1 MALTEKLAI
10 LITGDAS
17 GAISEM
23 KKLAGEAEKNLGKAG
38 NDVGKFS
45 QNATKIGAGMV
56 AVGTGLLAT
65 AISAASTTT
74 DLGREVMKL
83 QRYTGMNA
91 ESASKLA
98 YAAKMSGVG
107 VDDLA
112 VGIGKLSKTMANTP
126 DKLSKFGVEAETSDG
141 KLRGMS
147 DVLGDVAEKFKTMG
161 PGTESTAAALNLFG
175 RSGANLLPFLFKG
188 RDGIAELSDEA
199 EKMGLVLSQ
208 DNIDAVKKNIV
219 AQRELTAAV
228 NGAKV
233 EIGNQMLP
241 ILTKFTEMVTAIPG
255 PVRDVIG
262 PIVVLGGV
270 VLVAG
275 GAFLLMAGQV
285 QKAKLAYLEMGA
297 TAQMTT
303 KLLGI
308 ASLAVSA
315 GVAIWSI
322 YEQGVTEAKAAADE
336 INDERFGTAAA
347 RGIGALSSSISQ
359 LSSEASALKEKG
371 DGFSHFSW
379 FWERDDADGARESAE
394 ATAKAMQLMIDQ
406 ALALAD
412 ATGISGDQALAWL
425 NKQREGGTVFPTVA
439 AALGAYTGKIDE
451 NTLSAEEAKT
461 AQEGFEKSIK
471 NASDALRAST
481 DPYFAVIQAK
491 RELEEKTKALREAE
505 RTHSAGS
512 NEVQDAF
519 EAQVVAAQ
527 GLVAAYG
534 SVGVAVQNGGMDSK
548 AFEGTLSALVALGVN
563 PASEAGRR
571 LIEKISG
578 IQTTSEGVTAWLQ
591 AHPFGVR
598 VEDEE
603 LKATIERMKVLRAL
617 MTAGGKGGE
626 GSSDFLRTHVRDD
639 NGNWVPRIDFVP
651 AYSAS
656 GGYLPAG
663 RPTLVGEL
671 GPELFIPSSSGTVM
685 TSLSTANALNG
696 AGGGVTI
703 QHLSV
708 ALPNVTN
715 GDQLVDELQ
724 RYIRRNGPLPL
735 AVAS

>member
-1 MALTEKLAI
+1 MALSEKLMI

-23 KKLAGEAEKNLGKAG
+23 KKLAGETEKNLGKAG
-38 NDVGKFS
+38 GDVSKFS

-126 DKLSKFGVEAETSDG
+126 EKLGKFGVEAKTSDG
-141 KLRGMS
+141 NLRKMS
-147 DVLGDVAEKFKTMG
+147 DVLGDVADRFRKMG
-161 PGTESTAAALNLFG
+161 PGTESTAAALDLFG

-188 RDGIAELSDEA
+188 RDGIKELSDEA
-199 EKMGLVLSQ
+199 DKMGLVLSQ
-208 DNIDAVKKNIV
+208 DNVDAVKKNIV
-219 AQRELTAAV
+219 AQRELSAAV

-233 EIGNQMLP
+233 QIGNQMLP
-241 ILTKFTEMVTAIPG
+241 ILTKFTELLTGIPG
-255 PVRDVIG
+255 PVRDIIG
-262 PIVVLGGV
+262 PIVVVGGV
-270 VLVAG
+270 VLVTG

-285 QKAKLAYLEMGA
+285 QKAKTAYIEMGA

-322 YEQGVTEAKAAADE
+322 YEQGVSSAKTAADKL
-336 INDERFGTAAA
+336 NDARFGTAAA
-347 RGIGALSSSISQ
+347 QGIGALSTSISQ

-371 DGFSHFSW
+371 DGWSHFSW
-379 FWERDDADGARESAE
+379 FWERDDADGARQSAE
-394 ATAKAMQLMIDQ
+394 ATAEAMQLMIDQ

-412 ATGISGDQALAWL
+412 ATGISADQALAWL

-451 NTLSAEEAKT
+451 NTVSAEEAKT

-471 NASDALRAST
+471 NASDALRASV
-481 DPYFAVIQAK
+481 DPYFAVTKGRRDLDEA
-491 RELEEKTKALREAE
+491 TKALREAE
-505 RTHSAGS
+505 QGHAADSP
-512 NEVQDAF
+512 EVQSAL
-519 EAQVVAAQ
+519 EAQIDAGL
-527 GLVAAYG
+527 GLVDALG
-534 SVGVAVQNGGMDSK
+534 KVGVAHQNAGTDAK
-548 AFEGTLSALVALGVN
+548 AFEGALDSLRILGIN
-563 PASEAGRR
+563 PSTEAGRVM
-571 LIEKISG
+571 IERITG
-578 IQTTSEGVTAWLQ
+578 IQTTADDVTKWLQ

-598 VEDEE
+598 TDDEE
-603 LKATIERMKVLRAL
+603 LKATIERFRVLQGL
-617 MTAGGKGGE
+617 MIATGQGGE
-626 GSSDFLRTHVRDD
+626 GSSPFLRTHHRDE
-639 NGNWVPRIDFVP
+639 NGNWIPN
-651 AYSAS
+651 AAS

-663 RPTLVGEL
+663 RPTLVGEM
-671 GPELFIPSSSGTVM
+671 GPELFVPSSSGTVM
-685 TSLSTANALNG
+685 TSLSTSHAMQGG
-696 AGGGVTI
+696 AGGGVNI
-703 QHLSV
+703 EHLSI

-735 AVAS
+735 AVA

>member
-1 MALTEKLAI
+1 MALSEKLMI

-83 QRYTGMNA
+83 QRYTGLNA

-126 DKLSKFGVEAETSDG
+126 DKLTKFGVEAKTSDG

-161 PGTESTAAALNLFG
+161 PGTASTAAALDLFG
-175 RSGANLLPFLFKG
+175 RSGANLLPFLLKG
-188 RDGIAELSDEA
+188 RDGIGELADEA

-208 DNIDAVKKNIV
+208 DNVDAVKKNIV

-233 EIGNQMLP
+233 QIGNEMLP
-241 ILTKFTEMVTAIPG
+241 ILTKFTELVTGIPG

-262 PIVVLGGV
+262 PIVVLGGA
-270 VLVAG
+270 VAITG
-275 GAFLLMAGQV
+275 GAFLIMAGQV
-285 QKAKLAYLEMGA
+285 QKAKIAYANMSTTSQMMGKVLGGIAGLA
-297 TAQMTT
+297 TAGFT
-303 KLLGI
+303 
-308 ASLAVSA
+308 
-315 GVAIWSI
+315 IWSI
-322 YEQGVTEAKAAADE
+322 YTQKVDEARAASQELADQA
-336 INDERFGTAAA
+336 IGTAVAA
-347 RGIGALSSSISQ
+347 GIGSASDQIGKFGEEVRKYKEDASGFGGSFWFWDRGKAEGNRKTAEENQKSLQMMVDQANAVSAAVGIS
-359 LSSEASALKEKG
+359 ADDALK
-371 DGFSHFSW
+371 W
-379 FWERDDADGARESAE
+379 IN
-394 ATAKAMQLMIDQ
+394 T
-406 ALALAD
+406 
-412 ATGISGDQALAWL
+412 
-425 NKQREGGTVFPTVA
+425 QREAGNVFPTVE
-439 AALGAYTGKIDE
+439 AALAAYTGKIDTS
-451 NTLSAEEAKT
+451 TLSVEEAAT
-461 AQEGFEKSIK
+461 AQDGYAESIR
-471 NASDALRAST
+471 NAANALKATT
-481 DPYFAVIQAK
+481 DPYFAV
-491 RELEEKTKALREAE
+491 L
-505 RTHSAGS
+505 
-512 NEVQDAF
+512 DAQGNLA
-519 EAQVVAAQ
+519 EAQKKYNELSANGTKSSAEADAAFMELAKSGLALQ
-527 GLVAAYG
+527 GAL
-534 SVGVAVQNGGMDSK
+534 STVGVAQAD
-548 AFEGTLSALVALGVN
+548 GT
-563 PASEAGRR
+563 ASTASFRAAIESLRAQGIDPSTESGKK
-571 LIEKISG
+571 LIEKIYGVGYGAVLVAQMLKDNPINPQVQQAQLDAFIAAVKKAGDEWRETRDFILRNPIGTKGSG
-578 IQTTSEGVTAWLQ
+578 LGVFT
-591 AHPFGVR
+591 P
-598 VEDEE
+598 
-603 LKATIERMKVLRAL
+603 T
-617 MTAGGKGGE
+617 
-626 GSSDFLRTHVRDD
+626 
-639 NGNWVPRIDFVP
+639 
-651 AYSAS
+651 SAS

-685 TSLSTANALNG
+685 TSLSTSHAMEGG
-696 AGGGVTI
+696 AGGGVNI
-703 QHLSV
+703 AHLSV

>member
-1 MALTEKLAI
+1 MALSEKLMI

-83 QRYTGMNA
+83 QRYTGMNP

-112 VGIGKLSKTMANTP
+112 VGIGKLSKTMANSP
-126 DKLSKFGVEAETSDG
+126 DKLTKFGVEAKTSDG

-161 PGTESTAAALNLFG
+161 PGTASTAAALDLFG
-175 RSGANLLPFLFKG
+175 RSGANLLPFLLKG
-188 RDGIAELSDEA
+188 RDGIGELADEA

-208 DNIDAVKKNIV
+208 DNVDAVKKNIV

-233 EIGNQMLP
+233 QIGNEMLP
-241 ILTKFTEMVTAIPG
+241 ILTKFTELVTGIPG

-262 PIVVLGGV
+262 PIVVLGGA
-270 VLVAG
+270 VAITG
-275 GAFLLMAGQV
+275 GAFLIMAGQV
-285 QKAKLAYLEMGA
+285 QKAKIAYANMSTTSQMMGKVLGGIAGLA
-297 TAQMTT
+297 TAGFT
-303 KLLGI
+303 
-308 ASLAVSA
+308 
-315 GVAIWSI
+315 IWSI
-322 YEQGVTEAKAAADE
+322 YTQKVDEARAASQELADQA
-336 INDERFGTAAA
+336 IGTAVAA
-347 RGIGALSSSISQ
+347 GIGSASDQIGKFGEEVKKYKEDASGFGGSFWFWDRGKAEGNRKTAEENQKSLQMMVDQANAVSAAVGIGADD
-359 LSSEASALKEKG
+359 ALK
-371 DGFSHFSW
+371 W
-379 FWERDDADGARESAE
+379 IN
-394 ATAKAMQLMIDQ
+394 T
-406 ALALAD
+406 
-412 ATGISGDQALAWL
+412 
-425 NKQREGGTVFPTVA
+425 QREAGNVFPTVE
-439 AALGAYTGKIDE
+439 AALAAYTGKIDT
-451 NTLSAEEAKT
+451 NTLSTEEAAT
-461 AQEGFEKSIK
+461 AQDGYANSIK
-471 NASDALRAST
+471 QAADALRAAT
-481 DPYFAVIQAK
+481 DPYFAVLDAQASM
-491 RELEEKTKALREAE
+491 TKADADYQEVLKDGTKTQAE
-505 RTHSAGS
+505 RDAAYLETVKAHMGMQGSLLSLAESMTKGQTDSAKFQTVMKLLKDTGLDPS
-512 NEVQDAF
+512 SDAAKALMEKIMGVGYVALLTAQTVQDNPID
-519 EAQVVAAQ
+519 
-527 GLVAAYG
+527 
-534 SVGVAVQNGGMDSK
+534 VQTK
-548 AFEGTLSALVALGVN
+548 
-563 PASEAGRR
+563 
-571 LIEKISG
+571 
-578 IQTTSEGVTAWLQ
+578 
-591 AHPFGVR
+591 
-598 VEDEE
+598 DEE
-603 LKATIERMKVLRAL
+603 LKATIERFKTLRAL
-617 MTAGGKGGE
+617 MILTGRGGE
-626 GSSDFLRTHVRDD
+626 GSSEFLRTHERDAS
-639 NGNWVPRIDFVP
+639 GNWVLK
-651 AYSAS
+651 SAS

-685 TSLSTANALNG
+685 TSLSTAHAMEGG
-696 AGGGVTI
+696 AGGGVNI
-703 QHLSV
+703 AHLSV

>member
-1 MALTEKLAI
+1 MALSEKLMI

-126 DKLSKFGVEAETSDG
+126 DKLTKFGVEAKASDG

-161 PGTESTAAALNLFG
+161 PGTASTAAALDLFG
-175 RSGANLLPFLFKG
+175 RSGANLLPFLLKG
-188 RDGIAELSDEA
+188 RDGIGELADEA

-208 DNIDAVKKNIV
+208 DNVDAVKKNIV
-219 AQRELTAAV
+219 AQRELSAAV

-233 EIGNQMLP
+233 QIGNEMLP
-241 ILTKFTEMVTAIPG
+241 ILTKFTELVTGIPG

-262 PIVVLGGV
+262 PIVVLGGA
-270 VLVAG
+270 VAITG
-275 GAFLLMAGQV
+275 GAFLIMAGQV
-285 QKAKLAYLEMGA
+285 QKAKIAYANMSTTSQMMGKVLGGIAGLA
-297 TAQMTT
+297 TAGFT
-303 KLLGI
+303 
-308 ASLAVSA
+308 
-315 GVAIWSI
+315 IWSI
-322 YEQGVTEAKAAADE
+322 YTQKVDEARAASQELADQA
-336 INDERFGTAAA
+336 IGTAVAA
-347 RGIGALSSSISQ
+347 GIGA
-359 LSSEASALKEKG
+359 ASDQVGKFGEEVKKYKEDASGFGGSFWFWDRGKAEGNRKTAEENQKSLQMMVDQANAVSAAVGIGADDALK
-371 DGFSHFSW
+371 W
-379 FWERDDADGARESAE
+379 IN
-394 ATAKAMQLMIDQ
+394 T
-406 ALALAD
+406 
-412 ATGISGDQALAWL
+412 
-425 NKQREGGTVFPTVA
+425 QREAGNVFPTVEA
-439 AALGAYTGKIDE
+439 AIAAYTGKIDL
-451 NTLSAEEAKT
+451 NTLSTEEAAT
-461 AQEGFEKSIK
+461 AQDGYANSIK
-471 NASDALRAST
+471 QAADALRAAT
-481 DPYFAVIQAK
+481 DPYFAVLNAQASM
-491 RELEEKTKALREAE
+491 TKADADYQEVLKDGTKTQAE
-505 RTHSAGS
+505 RDAAYLETVKAHMGMQGSLLALAESMTKGQTDSAKFQTVMKLLKDTGLDPS
-512 NEVQDAF
+512 SDAAKALMEKIMGVGYVALLTAQTVQD
-519 EAQVVAAQ
+519 
-527 GLVAAYG
+527 
-534 SVGVAVQNGGMDSK
+534 
-548 AFEGTLSALVALGVN
+548 N
-563 PASEAGRR
+563 P
-571 LIEKISG
+571 ID
-578 IQTTSEGVTAWLQ
+578 
-591 AHPFGVR
+591 VR
-598 VEDEE
+598 TKDEE
-603 LKATIERMKVLRAL
+603 LKATIERFKTLRAL
-617 MTAGGKGGE
+617 MILTGNGGE
-626 GSSDFLRTHVRDD
+626 GSSEFLRTHER
-639 NGNWVPRIDFVP
+639 NAAGEWVPK
-651 AYSAS
+651 SAS

-671 GPELFIPSSSGTVM
+671 GPELFIPSSSGSVM
-685 TSLSTANALNG
+685 TSLSTSHAMSNG
-696 AGGGVTI
+696 AGGGVNI

>member
-126 DKLSKFGVEAETSDG
+126 DKLTKFGVEAKTSDG

-161 PGTESTAAALNLFG
+161 PGTASTAAALDLFG
-175 RSGANLLPFLFKG
+175 RSGANLLPFLLKG
-188 RDGIAELSDEA
+188 RDGIGELADEA

-208 DNIDAVKKNIV
+208 DNVDAVKKNIV
-219 AQRELTAAV
+219 AQRELSAAV

-233 EIGNQMLP
+233 QIGNEMLP
-241 ILTKFTEMVTAIPG
+241 ILTKFTELVTGIPG

-262 PIVVLGGV
+262 PVVVLGGA

-285 QKAKLAYLEMGA
+285 QKAKIAYAEMSATSQASIGA
-297 TAQMTT
+297 IGKTA
-303 KLLGI
+303 G
-308 ASLAVSA
+308 
-315 GVAIWSI
+315 
-322 YEQGVTEAKAAADE
+322 AAAVLFTSYTMTNAAID
-336 INDERFGTAAA
+336 AA
-347 RGIGALSSSISQ
+347 RDSQRKFNEGLAADAASGGFQSLSNEMDRTSASIKNYELGWGHLKHPWDAFSDTGKTEGLRELQSSLQVLSDSSIALSD
-359 LSSEASALKEKG
+359 K
-371 DGFSHFSW
+371 F
-379 FWERDDADGARESAE
+379 
-394 ATAKAMQLMIDQ
+394 
-406 ALALAD
+406 
-412 ATGISGDQALAWL
+412 GISRDAASVWL
-425 NKQREGGTVFPTVA
+425 GKMSEGGTVFYSVEGALAAYNGEIDANIAGTDQATETQKNYADAIKHAADVLRGTTDPIFAVMTAQDSLAEATATYEKIKNDGTKTDAEKEKALRDQYGASWDLTDAQTKLGQAMATGDVSSSKLG
-439 AALGAYTGKIDE
+439 AAL
-451 NTLSAEEAKT
+451 
-461 AQEGFEKSIK
+461 
-471 NASDALRAST
+471 DALRLNNIDPST
-481 DPYFAVIQAK
+481 
-491 RELEEKTKALREAE
+491 
-505 RTHSAGS
+505 
-512 NEVQDAF
+512 
-519 EAQVVAAQ
+519 
-527 GLVAAYG
+527 
-534 SVGVAVQNGGMDSK
+534 
-548 AFEGTLSALVALGVN
+548 
-563 PASEAGRR
+563 EAGQA
-571 LIEKISG
+571 LIEKMFG
-578 IQTTSEGVTAWLQ
+578 TSETARIVSELLKGRVLKVETDDAELEKSNRLLAQRRADIEWMLINEPGTKENP
-591 AHPFGVR
+591 HPLFNPTG
-598 VEDEE
+598 
-603 LKATIERMKVLRAL
+603 A
-617 MTAGGKGGE
+617 
-626 GSSDFLRTHVRDD
+626 
-639 NGNWVPRIDFVP
+639 
-651 AYSAS
+651 AS

-685 TSLSTANALNG
+685 TSLSTSHAMSNG